1 MLASQVL
8 KVAVLQLTS
17 LISERTINILV
28 DYILVKSFFSI
39 YIAVFRP
46 LHYVLPTQSWRKHH
60 WQTSVHL
67 IFDWILSNI
76 FIHYLFALSLLYQGL
91 LTNLLTKNL
100 NSSKYSE
107 QIFGQYW
114 SSLVIIG
121 QHLLSCTVII
131 LMQLTLI
138 LNSIDNKRTLTLLL
152 HSNIFNTMVIIHL
165 KKINT
170 VY

>member
-1 MLASQVL
+1 MLASQL
-8 KVAVLQLTS
+8 AILQLTS
-17 LISERTINILV
+17 LISERTINIV
-28 DYILVKSFFSI
+28 VVYILVKSFFFTSQ
-39 YIAVFRP
+39 FFD
-46 LHYVLPTQSWRKHH
+46 HYVLPTQSWRKHH